1 MQSLNPS
8 TEQKSNRRLA
18 EEIDVM
24 ATDLS
29 DGARRRWRVAKAGTQ
44 ETGTRFRRKKEWN

>member
-8 TEQKSNRRLA
+8 TEQKSNRLA

>member
-1 MQSLNPS
+1 MESLYSS
-8 TEQKSNRRLA
+8 TKQKSNRRPA
-18 EEIDVM
+18 DEIDVM

-29 DGARRRWRVAKAGTQ
+29 DGARRRWRVVKAGTQ